1 MPYKVRLMDPAVDFL
16 DEMPDKLRA
25 KVLRSIGLLKEFGP
39 MLREPHAKRVPD
51 WPGLF
56 ELRVDLG
63 RLACRMFYFWHRLS
77 FYVMTSGYMK
87 KSMKLDRR
95 ELNRAA
101 SLMKRFLDD
110 EGMTHEDA

>member
-1 MPYKVRLMDPAVDFL
+1 MIYLIMPYKVRLMDPAVDFL

-56 ELRVDLG
+56 ELRVDLADLHVG
-63 RLACRMFYFWHRLS
+63 CS
-77 FYVMTSGYMK
+77 TSGIARP
-87 KSMKLDRR
+87 SM
-95 ELNRAA
+95 
-101 SLMKRFLDD
+101 
-110 EGMTHEDA
+110 